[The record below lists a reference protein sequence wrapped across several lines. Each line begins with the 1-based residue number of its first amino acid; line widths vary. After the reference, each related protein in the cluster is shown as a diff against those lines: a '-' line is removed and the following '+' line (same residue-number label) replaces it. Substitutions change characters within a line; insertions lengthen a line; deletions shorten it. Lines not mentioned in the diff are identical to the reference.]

1 MQELQHHM
9 LKKAELDSECPCFD
23 EFSERRFE
31 LAAKLQTEKLP
42 GDLQDAKYLFVV
54 GSEFREEFLRVQP
67 KCDLVGVQ
75 DHAYSFRNARN
86 RENVAQRLQKFV
98 HWDVFFKE
106 TFLHRRFAVVA
117 LNVHGLRRF
126 AIDENH
132 IGFLQFGEA
141 ICDLN

>member
-1 MQELQHHM
+1 MQASAPHAQESKTRFRMPVLTNF
-9 LKKAELDSECPCFD
+9 LSGV
-23 EFSERRFE
+23 FE

-42 GDLQDAKYLFVV
+42 GDLQDAEYLFVA

-86 RENVAQRLQKFV
+86 REDVAQRLQKFV

-106 TFLHRRFAVVA
+106 TFLHRRF
-117 LNVHGLRRF
+117 
-126 AIDENH
+126 ENH

>member
-1 MQELQHHM
+1 MKKLLKMPAIVCNARLQHHM

-42 GDLQDAKYLFVV
+42 GDLQDVEYLFVA

-86 RENVAQRLQKFV
+86 REVVAQCLQLVAK
-98 HWDVFFKE
+98 KKRE
-106 TFLHRRFAVVA
+106 TKIFLM
-117 LNVHGLRRF
+117 
-126 AIDENH
+126 
-132 IGFLQFGEA
+132 
-141 ICDLN
+141 